1 MGYAFGIELTNLDL
15 MQGLMQGHK
24 DFPTNISSGDV
35 KRYNHFGKE
44 VNSFFGK
51 EVNSKTLL
59 S

>member
-1 MGYAFGIELTNLDL
+1 MGYAFGIELTNLD
-15 MQGLMQGHK
+15 LMQGHK